1 MADVERA
8 RMHVSLASTDA
19 LLDPL
24 KVRAGVCGRRGRI
37 AESPER
43 ISRMSS
49 HPPRRR
55 TEGSPPRILPRAQ
68 ALYLSLADADGTMT
82 RARALFALA
91 GPSPTSPRG
100 RERGVFRS
108 AEDSRALEQRSS
120 FAKVKVRI
128 PQSVSAFLS
137 RRVPAKKKNRALTFP
152 RHASP
157 RQCSYKHVKHPR
169 HPVCDVHLAKKRL
182 RRSGPPPP
190 RVRGVECRPGRRRR
204 AGVF

>member
-37 AESPER
+37 AESPKR

-100 RERGVFRS
+100 RERGVFRN
-108 AEDSRALEQRSS
+108 AEDLSSSRATFVVRQS
-120 FAKVKVRI
+120 FCGRI

-137 RRVPAKKKNRALTFP
+137 RRVPAKKKKPRA
-152 RHASP
+152 
-157 RQCSYKHVKHPR
+157 
-169 HPVCDVHLAKKRL
+169 DVPTTRL
-182 RRSGPPPP
+182 PPTML
-190 RVRGVECRPGRRRR
+190 V
-204 AGVF
+204 

>member
-1 MADVERA
+1 MANVERA

-37 AESPER
+37 AESPKR
-43 ISRMSS
+43 LSRMSS

-55 TEGSPPRILPRAQ
+55 TEGSPPCILPRAQ

-100 RERGVFRS
+100 RERGVFRN
-108 AEDSRALEQRSS
+108 AEDASRALEQRSS
-120 FAKVKVRI
+120 FAKVSGRI

-137 RRVPAKKKNRALTFP
+137 RRVPAPTAR
-152 RHASP
+152 
-157 RQCSYKHVKHPR
+157 
-169 HPVCDVHLAKKRL
+169 
-182 RRSGPPPP
+182 
-190 RVRGVECRPGRRRR
+190 
-204 AGVF
+204 

>member
-24 KVRAGVCGRRGRI
+24 KVRAGVCGRQGRI
-37 AESPER
+37 AESPKR

-91 GPSPTSPRG
+91 GPSPPSPRG
-100 RERGVFRS
+100 RERGVFRN
-108 AEDSRALEQRSS
+108 AEEASRAT
-120 FAKVKVRI
+120 FVVR
-128 PQSVSAFLS
+128 QNFVRS
-137 RRVPAKKKNRALTFP
+137 RRAFRLFFRVASRRQPRADVPTT
-152 RHASP
+152 
-157 RQCSYKHVKHPR
+157 
-169 HPVCDVHLAKKRL
+169 RL
-182 RRSGPPPP
+182 PPTKT
-190 RVRGVECRPGRRRR
+190 
-204 AGVF
+204 AYTS

>member
-37 AESPER
+37 AESPKR

-55 TEGSPPRILPRAQ
+55 TEGSPPRILSRAQ

-100 RERGVFRS
+100 RERGVFRN
-108 AEDSRALEQRSS
+108 AEDLSSSRATFVVRQS
-120 FAKVKVRI
+120 FVGG
-128 PQSVSAFLS
+128 S
-137 RRVPAKKKNRALTFP
+137 RRAFRLFFRVASRQKKKTAR
-152 RHASP
+152 
-157 RQCSYKHVKHPR
+157 
-169 HPVCDVHLAKKRL
+169 
-182 RRSGPPPP
+182 
-190 RVRGVECRPGRRRR
+190 
-204 AGVF
+204 